1 MVIEDCDLIAEDRD
15 MIDSPHSMLFELLEA
30 FDGLDGD
37 ANVTFLLTT
46 NRPDLLER
54 ALAQRPGRIDLAV
67 EIPLP
72 AGGEAQALFT
82 IHARGLGFSGN
93 AITQAVDQAL
103 GVTASFAKE
112 LVRRAVLSSSI
123 ADRLVMDDDLMTTLD
138 ELLSDQSAFSRVLS
152 CPVRGRSTTT
162 LTTSSD

>member
-1 MVIEDCDLIAEDRD
+1 MTDQSAFRAQLARAMESATVVIEDCDLIAEDRD

-72 AGGEAQALFT
+72 EAGEGRALFT
-82 IHARGLGFSGN
+82 LDARVSDSLVTPLPRPLTRRSASPRRSRRSWSG
-93 AITQAVDQAL
+93 ARC
-103 GVTASFAKE
+103 
-112 LVRRAVLSSSI
+112 RR
-123 ADRLVMDDDLMTTLD
+123 
-138 ELLSDQSAFSRVLS
+138 
-152 CPVRGRSTTT
+152 PRSQIGP
-162 LTTSSD
+162 